1 MSRYNVK
8 NLQDC
13 INQYNRSPLN
23 RAFPS
28 EPMKRLQKLLD
39 HIQINQQQF
48 ESENLYAKV
57 ISILINDAMVYL
69 DRPCRV
75 NKQQENTFFTLYARR
90 TKETQKA
97 LRSLWNRV
105 QQRQFNDI
113 IYQRCDNGY
122 GGLAH
127 KIEPT
132 GSAIERPRPSNQC
145 CRFFNNACAIATAG
159 IVATT
164 AAMACILC
172 SL

>member
-28 EPMKRLQKLLD
+28 EPMERLQRFLD
-39 HIQINQQQF
+39 YIHKNQQQF
-48 ESENLYAKV
+48 ESENLYDKV
-57 ISILINDAMVYL
+57 ISILINNGMVYL
-69 DRPCRV
+69 DRPCSV
-75 NKQQENTFFTLYARR
+75 KKEQENVFITLYARC
-90 TKETQKA
+90 TKPTQKA
-97 LRSLWNRV
+97 LRSLWNCV

-113 IYQRCDNGY
+113 TYQRCDNGY
-122 GGLAH
+122 GGFARN
-127 KIEPT
+127 IEPT
-132 GSAIERPRPSNQC
+132 GPAIETPRPSNQC

-164 AAMACILC
+164 AAAACILS